1 MEIIFLQCIWWT
13 TERTI
18 PRKRRH
24 LARGEGIK
32 IGKAYESTKI
42 KVQKYQCSTNRP
54 SAKESIKAV
63 SKNKPK
69 KVLKCNYCASKMG
82 AHGFSGKKLGPTW
95 GTVYRKWK
103 IKNHCQDSKIDQ
115 RSVNNSKK
123 GYKRNTQIT
132 DNQNHPQNKH
142 HSPWRPFWPD
152 DYPQVFG
159 ESIGKFDGELHLY
172 PSNNV
177 IPHKR
182 ALREIPLCV
191 LKNNF
196 VAEVKDLQQQGT
208 LEKVTEPTEWVSAPT
223 VVNCKLS
230 AKNGIRLCIGSRPL
244 NIALKRYEYP
254 NSAVD
259 HLLTEIGNANLSIFF
274 TFYQDC
280 LYH

>member
-1 MEIIFLQCIWWT
+1 MIIQFRIV
-13 TERTI
+13 ERDIATLI
-18 PRKRRH
+18 VLNDYETLRLIEVLRRSRT
-24 LARGEGIK
+24 LLL
-32 IGKAYESTKI
+32 
-42 KVQKYQCSTNRP
+42 YQGQLNPPT
-54 SAKESIKAV
+54 
-63 SKNKPK
+63 
-69 KVLKCNYCASKMG
+69 ASE
-82 AHGFSGKKLGPTW
+82 L
-95 GTVYRKWK
+95 
-103 IKNHCQDSKIDQ
+103 CQ
-115 RSVNNSKK
+115 
-123 GYKRNTQIT
+123 
-132 DNQNHPQNKH
+132 H

-208 LEKVTEPTEWVSAPT
+208 LEKVTEPTEWVRAPT
-223 VVNCKLS
+223 VVNCKPS
-230 AKNGIRLCIGSRPL
+230 AKNGIKLCTGSRPL

-259 HLLTEIGNANLSIFF
+259 HLLTEIGNAN
-274 TFYQDC
+274 
-280 LYH
+280 

>member
-1 MEIIFLQCIWWT
+1 MIIQFRIV
-13 TERTI
+13 ERDIATLI
-18 PRKRRH
+18 GLNDYETLRLIEVLRRSRT
-24 LARGEGIK
+24 LLL
-32 IGKAYESTKI
+32 
-42 KVQKYQCSTNRP
+42 YQGQLNPPT
-54 SAKESIKAV
+54 V
-63 SKNKPK
+63 SE
-69 KVLKCNYCASKMG
+69 L
-82 AHGFSGKKLGPTW
+82 
-95 GTVYRKWK
+95 
-103 IKNHCQDSKIDQ
+103 CQ
-115 RSVNNSKK
+115 
-123 GYKRNTQIT
+123 
-132 DNQNHPQNKH
+132 H

-159 ESIGKFDGELHLY
+159 ESIGKSG
-172 PSNNV
+172 NNV

-182 ALREIPLCV
+182 ALREITLYV

-259 HLLTEIGNANLSIFF
+259 HLLTEIGNAN
-274 TFYQDC
+274 
-280 LYH
+280 